1 MDNPEAVEVP
11 KTAAAEKKGGAGKI
25 ILMVLTVVLVG
36 GAAVAGAL
44 FGPKLL
50 HAQQTGPPEAAP
62 AAEEHAETAEEPEAE
77 GETPETEAPASGNPG
92 ATASF
97 ASLVVDIR
105 SREGELHHLKVVLS
119 FELYEKFT
127 EEEFKKW
134 TPRGRQTAL
143 MYLRGLDYEGATDPK
158 RFEVIRKELTEK
170 VKASMGKNHVR
181 RVLVTDFVAQ

>member
-1 MDNPEAVEVP
+1 MDNPEAALVP
-11 KTAAAEKKGGAGKI
+11 NAPAAEKKGGGKI
-25 ILMVLTVVLVG
+25 ILIAVTVVLVG

-50 HAQQTGPPEAAP
+50 HGQGGHAAAAAPPED
-62 AAEEHAETAEEPEAE
+62 HAEAAEEPEAE
-77 GETPETEAPASGNPG
+77 SVPEPEAPPPGSPG

-97 ASLVVDIR
+97 SSLVVDIR

-119 FELYEKFT
+119 FELAEKFT

-134 TPRGRQTAL
+134 APRGREVAL
-143 MYLRGLDYEGATDPK
+143 TYLRSLDYEGATDSK
-158 RFEVIRKELTEK
+158 KFEAIRKELCDK
-170 VKASMGKNHVR
+170 VKAAMGRNHVR